1 MNAYGRF
8 EILLPLT
15 FNDGRPVPREF
26 LADAAAEIQSRFGGV
41 SWESQAIEGIWRTGG
56 IEYRDQLNRIF
67 VDAED
72 SEENRQF
79 FIDLRT
85 VAVPA
90 TGHLA
95 HSSSNRN
102 FVKSSKLSSRCDYTA
117 RNAPMQL

>member
-41 SWESQAIEGIWRTGG
+41 SWESDTFDGISGSTESNLCGRRRFRG
-56 IEYRDQLNRIF
+56 EPAVFYRSQNPP
-67 VDAED
+67 E
-72 SEENRQF
+72 
-79 FIDLRT
+79 
-85 VAVPA
+85 VAVLA